1 MGRTIPSFRIAIDLE
16 QKEWKS
22 YQKYLNL
29 EKRKLFREM
38 FSIARLYNSACS
50 YCSNTIRIYP
60 ILLSIIFNQYKSLK
74 KKTKCNIKMN
84 LFPYEDILTK
94 EIDSWK
100 SYSDCLRKK
109 DRELFDQML
118 KNCYQYSESISAKGR
133 DYSTESLLMTLL
145 FEQYKRT
152 STTVSTI
159 DGVTTI

>member
-1 MGRTIPSFRIAIDLE
+1 
-16 QKEWKS
+16 
-22 YQKYLNL
+22 
-29 EKRKLFREM
+29 
-38 FSIARLYNSACS
+38 
-50 YCSNTIRIYP
+50 
-60 ILLSIIFNQYKSLK
+60 
-74 KKTKCNIKMN
+74 MN

-152 STTVSTI
+152 TSTTVPTI
-159 DGVTTI
+159 DGVTIFS

>member
-1 MGRTIPSFRIAIDLE
+1 
-16 QKEWKS
+16 
-22 YQKYLNL
+22 
-29 EKRKLFREM
+29 
-38 FSIARLYNSACS
+38 
-50 YCSNTIRIYP
+50 
-60 ILLSIIFNQYKSLK
+60 
-74 KKTKCNIKMN
+74 MN

-118 KNCYQYSESISAKGR
+118 KICYKYSESISAKGR

-152 STTVSTI
+152 TSTTVPTI
-159 DGVTTI
+159 II

>member
-1 MGRTIPSFRIAIDLE
+1 
-16 QKEWKS
+16 
-22 YQKYLNL
+22 
-29 EKRKLFREM
+29 
-38 FSIARLYNSACS
+38 
-50 YCSNTIRIYP
+50 
-60 ILLSIIFNQYKSLK
+60 
-74 KKTKCNIKMN
+74 MN

-118 KNCYQYSESISAKGR
+118 KNCYQYSASISAKGR

-152 STTVSTI
+152 TSTTIPTI
-159 DGVTTI
+159 II

>member
-1 MGRTIPSFRIAIDLE
+1 
-16 QKEWKS
+16 
-22 YQKYLNL
+22 
-29 EKRKLFREM
+29 
-38 FSIARLYNSACS
+38 
-50 YCSNTIRIYP
+50 
-60 ILLSIIFNQYKSLK
+60 
-74 KKTKCNIKMN
+74 MN

-152 STTVSTI
+152 TSTTVSTL
-159 DGVTTI
+159 DGVTTIS

>member
-1 MGRTIPSFRIAIDLE
+1 
-16 QKEWKS
+16 
-22 YQKYLNL
+22 
-29 EKRKLFREM
+29 
-38 FSIARLYNSACS
+38 
-50 YCSNTIRIYP
+50 
-60 ILLSIIFNQYKSLK
+60 
-74 KKTKCNIKMN
+74 MN
-84 LFPYEDILTK
+84 LFPYDNILTK

-100 SYSDCLRKK
+100 SYSNCLRKK

-152 STTVSTI
+152 TSTTVPTI

>member
-1 MGRTIPSFRIAIDLE
+1 
-16 QKEWKS
+16 
-22 YQKYLNL
+22 
-29 EKRKLFREM
+29 
-38 FSIARLYNSACS
+38 
-50 YCSNTIRIYP
+50 
-60 ILLSIIFNQYKSLK
+60 
-74 KKTKCNIKMN
+74 MN

-118 KNCYQYSESISAKGR
+118 KNCYQYSGSISAKGR

-152 STTVSTI
+152 TSTTVPTL